1 MPARSYIPPE
11 ILSSI
16 LDQLPTQTLLPLRTV
31 SKAFLHLITLR
42 IFSKIAINLY
52 AYRLGLSDEYRLG
65 LSERPPLMLIKSL
78 STSSSTVSS
87 IFNTI
92 CNVTLH
98 TTRKCWEDKDNILID
113 GKTPKAFLSD
123 HLVPFLTRLPNLE
136 TVE

>member
-11 ILSSI
+11 IISSI
-16 LDQLPTQTLLPLRTV
+16 LDQLPTQALLPLRTV

-52 AYRLGLSDEYRLG
+52 AYRLGLSQ
-65 LSERPPLMLIKSL
+65 RPPLMLIKSL

-87 IFNTI
+87 ILNTI